1 MNKQPQPAVVQ
12 KSKPRTPDRVI
23 APSVVPVP
31 LTSPFVSLQPGKLR
45 DLRPR
50 DVLHLQR
57 TIGNRA
63 VQRVLDGEAEGT
75 PKPSPES
82 SPKFSSEEATQ
93 ADESA
98 EEQVEL
104 DLDGD
109 EETELHTLSLDPE
122 TGQLMIHSDPETLED
137 FLKKYQL
144 KLKTPQ
150 DQKIL
155 SEIKGIA
162 DIVHTGR
169 YGTKYIDSK
178 GYTKTKAPTVGQRS
192 YVKPQ
197 LKLIAQKLQTLTN
210 TKYRPPSH
218 KETHNLKNVDG
229 ELFCEK
235 IVMQPLSL
243 LTRDDGV
250 EGSPPSQETKL
261 WRSLTNFAG
270 YKRGHMLNEHLHGP
284 GTNDNL
290 VPISTAFNATMREGV
305 EKEAK
310 KAVNSQNKVVRLE
323 VEAQDWGLFPGAF
336 GFPEEKKLPN
346 KFHFKLQQMRKK
358 VGMGN
363 GSQIADWEVTG
374 PVLHDSTPNHDIP
387 TDVVKGVVSPT
398 VKTFVPGLYFY
409 PYGSIKSAP
418 PNYHL
423 KGSFS
428 INNLMNYEVLA
439 GLGIDEA
446 KNLKYTSID
455 ETVLTEYELPPGYGI
470 KKLDPTEIEYEY
482 YGRLQKYK
490 TPDEAFVVYNTAKEA
505 KLKQDHLEKVEL
517 FKKHLELMATQKL
530 NEEDRK
536 RQELKDL
543 ENKRSEREAEQ
554 RRNEEAERER
564 AKRDKEFRA
573 KLYTQIRNETAGYV
587 EEYGDDFAKAREY
600 ALGRAREDWL
610 EIPNLIDQDMEKL
623 LQPVREEINKA
634 VLLLKTGQGRKEQG
648 MAELLNQFKIVFN
661 TSPNDLKAQEG
672 QEEFKTNAAAA
683 YERHEANW
691 EIMTLFDWAKVDD
704 VSYLWNPLQ
713 KEVEKILLKAKEWE
727 GDNRTEK
734 VVRALGKKFRELV
747 RDDYL
752 SQLRHSKAK
761 ESFDKN
767 ARKRYQKYEP
777 TWAEE
782 ASRKTVAE
790 LWEPLRLQLGSD
802 FEKAQGYD
810 RQLRKEAKRLKEEKE
825 RDQSPRRRHEDKE
838 RDSWR
843 KDREER
849 DDREKGRKRTES
861 PRREYKEERW
871 DSRRE
876 REKEEWGESKTTES
890 PVREKK
896 RVHEEKR
903 EETDK
908 YRRVGGTGT
917 GFKNYKES
925 ETKGEYS
932 SPTTPSQT
940 VNSTPPVFTFPP
952 FSGFGYPP
960 QNYGPGKDDWKF

>member
-1 MNKQPQPAVVQ
+1 M
-12 KSKPRTPDRVI
+12 
-23 APSVVPVP
+23 
-31 LTSPFVSLQPGKLR
+31 PGKQHE
-45 DLRPR
+45 LRPR

-57 TIGNRA
+57 TLGNRA
-63 VQRVLDGEAEGT
+63 VQRLLDNQAEGT
-75 PKPSPES
+75 AKPTAEP
-82 SPKFSSEEATQ
+82 SSEEGTQ
-93 ADESA
+93 TEALA
-98 EEQVEL
+98 EVQVEL

-144 KLKTPQ
+144 KLKSSH

-169 YGTKYIDSK
+169 YGTKYINTN

-197 LKLIAQKLQTLTN
+197 LTLIAQKLQTLTN

-218 KETHNLKNVDG
+218 KETHDLEKVAG
-229 ELFCEK
+229 ETFCKK

-243 LTRDDGV
+243 LPRDDSV
-250 EGSPPSQETKL
+250 EGGPPAEETKL

-358 VGMGN
+358 VSGGN

-374 PVLHDSTPNHDIP
+374 PVLHDTTPNHDIP
-387 TDVVKGVVSPT
+387 TDVIKGVVSPT

-409 PYGSIKSAP
+409 PYGSITNAS
-418 PNYHL
+418 PNFHL
-423 KGSFS
+423 KGSFN
-428 INNLMNYEVLA
+428 INNLVNSEVLA

-455 ETVLTEYELPPGYGI
+455 ETVLTEYQLPPGYGI
-470 KKLDPTEIEYEY
+470 KKLPSTEIEYEY

-490 TPDEAFVVYNTAKEA
+490 TPDQAFIVYNTTKEA
-505 KLKQDHLEKVEL
+505 KLKQDHLEKVAL
-517 FKKHLELMATQKL
+517 FKKHLELMAQQKL
-530 NEEDRK
+530 TEEGRK

-543 ENKRSEREAEQ
+543 ENERKKRESEQ
-554 RRNEEAERER
+554 RVKEEEERQRAE
-564 AKRDKEFRA
+564 RDKEFRA
-573 KLYTQIRNETAGYV
+573 KLYTQIRNESAGYV
-587 EEYGDDFAKAREY
+587 GEYGEDFAQAREQM
-600 ALGRAREDWL
+600 LGKEREYWL

-623 LQPVREEINKA
+623 LQPVREGINKA
-634 VLLLKTGQGRKEQG
+634 VLRLKTGRERKEQG
-648 MAELLNQFKIVFN
+648 MAELLNKFKDAFN
-661 TSPNDLKAQEG
+661 TYPNELKAPEG
-672 QEEFKTNAAAA
+672 QEEFKSNAAAA
-683 YERHEANW
+683 YEDHEADW
-691 EIMTLFDWAKVDD
+691 EIISLFHWAKVDD
-704 VSYLWNPLQ
+704 VSSLWKALQ
-713 KEVEKILLKAKEWE
+713 NELEKLRLKAKEWE
-727 GDNRTEK
+727 GDNRSEK
-734 VVRALGKKFRELV
+734 VIRALDKNYRQLV
-747 RDDYL
+747 KEKYL
-752 SQLRHSKAK
+752 PKLVDRKAK
-761 ESFDKN
+761 ESFE
-767 ARKRYQKYEP
+767 KRSRNQYEKHAQS
-777 TWAEE
+777 WAEE
-782 ASRKTVAE
+782 SSRKTVAA
-790 LWEPLRLQLGSD
+790 LWEPLRTQLKSD
-802 FEKAQGYD
+802 FEKARIFD
-810 RQLRKEAKRLKEEKE
+810 EQLREAKRLKEERK
-825 RDQSPRRRHEDKE
+825 RDESPRRRYEDEE

-843 KDREER
+843 ER
-849 DDREKGRKRTES
+849 DREKWGDHEKFRTRVDS
-861 PRREYKEERW
+861 PRHRHKDERR

-876 REKEEWGESKTTES
+876 REKEGWGESKTIES
-890 PVREKK
+890 PERDKK
-896 RVHEEKR
+896 RAHEENR

-908 YRRVGGTGT
+908 YRRIVGSGPGS
-917 GFKNYKES
+917 KNYKES
-925 ETKGEYS
+925 ETKSEYS
-932 SPTTPSQT
+932 PPTTTSQT
-940 VNSTPPVFTFPP
+940 VNNTPPVTSFPP
-952 FSGFGYPP
+952 FPGFGYPP
-960 QNYGPGKDDWKF
+960 QNPYGPGREDWKY

>member
-1 MNKQPQPAVVQ
+1 MNKQPPSAVVH
-12 KSKPRTPDRVI
+12 KDKPAPRSRVN
-23 APSVVPVP
+23 APSLSPTP
-31 LTSPFVSLQPGKLR
+31 FTSPFKPLLAGMEHG
-45 DLRPR
+45 LRPQ
-50 DVLHLQR
+50 DVLQLQR

-63 VQRVLDGEAEGT
+63 VQRVLDSQDAGT
-75 PKPSPES
+75 SKPAQEPS
-82 SPKFSSEEATQ
+82 SKEDVQT
-93 ADESA
+93 DESA

-155 SEIKGIA
+155 SDIKKIA

-197 LKLIAQKLQTLTN
+197 LTLIAQKLQTLTT

-243 LTRDDGV
+243 LPRDDGV

-323 VEAQDWGLFPGAF
+323 VEALDWGLFPGAF

-346 KFHFKLQQMRKK
+346 KFHFKLQQMKK
-358 VGMGN
+358 KAVGGN
-363 GSQIADWEVTG
+363 GSQSADWEVTG
-374 PVLHDSTPNHDIP
+374 PVLHDTTPNHDIP
-387 TDVVKGVVSPT
+387 TDVVKGVVAPT

-409 PYGSIKSAP
+409 PYGSISYAN
-418 PNYHL
+418 PNFHM

-446 KNLKYTSID
+446 KNLKYSSID
-455 ETVLTEYELPPGYGI
+455 ETVLTEYKLPPGYGI
-470 KKLDPTEIEYEY
+470 KKLPPTEIEYEY

-490 TPDEAFVVYNTAKEA
+490 TPDEAFIVYNTAQEA

-517 FKKHLELMATQKL
+517 FKKKQLLLAQQKL
-530 NEEDRK
+530 DE
-536 RQELKDL
+536 
-543 ENKRSEREAEQ
+543 EQ
-554 RRNEEAERER
+554 RRQLEQIRRENERRMEEEEKRRKEEEERQRAE
-564 AKRDKEFRA
+564 RDKEFRA
-573 KLYTQIRNETAGYV
+573 KLYKQIRNETAGYV
-587 EEYGDDFAKAREY
+587 EEYGNDFAEVREYALSKAREY
-600 ALGRAREDWL
+600 WL

-623 LQPVREEINKA
+623 LQPVREKIQEF
-634 VLLLKTGQGRKEQG
+634 VLGLKTGQERKEQG
-648 MAELLNQFKIVFN
+648 MAELLNQFKIAFN
-661 TSPNDLKAQEG
+661 TSPNELKAPEG

-683 YERHEANW
+683 YERHEADW
-691 EIMTLFDWAKVDD
+691 EIMSLFRWAKVDD

-713 KEVEKILLKAKEWE
+713 KELEKFLLRAREWE
-727 GDNRTEK
+727 GDTRTEK
-734 VVRALGKKFRELV
+734 VTRALGKKFRDLV
-747 RDDYL
+747 REDYL
-752 SQLRHSKAK
+752 PQLRYGKAK
-761 ESFDKN
+761 ASFDKISG
-767 ARKRYQKYEP
+767 KRYKQYEQS
-777 TWAEE
+777 WAEE
-782 ASRKTVAE
+782 ASHKTVAE
-790 LWEPLRLQLGSD
+790 LWEPLRLQLESD

-810 RQLRKEAKRLKEEKE
+810 RRLRQEAKRLKEEKE
-825 RDQSPRRRHEDKE
+825 REQSPRRRYEGKE

-843 KDREER
+843 ERDREER
-849 DDREKGRKRTES
+849 DDREKGRKRMES
-861 PRREYKEERW
+861 PRRKYKEERR
-871 DSRRE
+871 DSRWE
-876 REKEEWGESKTTES
+876 REKEGWGESKTIES
-890 PVREKK
+890 PVRDNK
-896 RVHEEKR
+896 RIREEKR

-908 YRRVGGTGT
+908 YRRIVGTGS
-917 GFKNYKES
+917 KNYKES
-925 ETKGEYS
+925 ETKGEYF
-932 SPTTPSQT
+932 SPTTPTQT
-940 VNSTPPVFTFPP
+940 ENNTPPVFSFQPFP
-952 FSGFGYPP
+952 GFGYPP
-960 QNYGPGKDDWKF
+960 QNPYGPGKDEWKF

>member
-12 KSKPRTPDRVI
+12 KSKPQTPERVI
-23 APSVVPVP
+23 APSLSLGP
-31 LTSPFVSLQPGKLR
+31 LTSPLVLPQPGMKR

-57 TIGNRA
+57 MIGNRA
-63 VQRVLDGEAEGT
+63 VQRVLGSQTEGT
-75 PKPSPES
+75 ANPATEP
-82 SPKFSSEEATQ
+82 SSESDTPTE
-93 ADESA
+93 ESA
-98 EEQVEL
+98 ELPVEL

-109 EETELHTLSLDPE
+109 EETELHTLSLDAE

-137 FLKKYQL
+137 FLKKYQQ
-144 KLKTPQ
+144 KLKSSQ

-155 SEIKGIA
+155 SEIKNIA

-169 YGTKYIDSK
+169 YGTKYMNTK

-197 LKLIAQKLQTLTN
+197 LLVIAQKLQALTN

-218 KETHNLKNVDG
+218 KEAHEKEKVDG
-229 ELFCEK
+229 ETFCKK

-243 LTRDDGV
+243 LPRDDGV
-250 EGSPPSQETKL
+250 EGGPPAQETKL

-323 VEAQDWGLFPGAF
+323 VEALDWGLFPGAF

-346 KFHFKLQQMRKK
+346 KFRFKLQQMKK
-358 VGMGN
+358 KAIGGN
-363 GSQIADWEVTG
+363 GSNIADWEVTG
-374 PVLHDSTPNHDIP
+374 PVLHDTTPNHDIP

-398 VKTFVPGLYFY
+398 VKTFVPGLYFA

-470 KKLDPTEIEYEY
+470 KKLPPTEIEYEY
-482 YGRLQKYK
+482 YGRLQKHT
-490 TPDEAFVVYNTAKEA
+490 TPEPAFIVYNIAKEA
-505 KLKQDHLEKVEL
+505 KLKQDHLEKVKL
-517 FKKHLELMATQKL
+517 FKEQQRLLAQQKL
-530 NEEDRK
+530 NEEQQRK
-536 RQELKDL
+536 LEQLRRENERRMQEEEKRRQE
-543 ENKRSEREAEQ
+543 EEERQRAE
-554 RRNEEAERER
+554 
-564 AKRDKEFRA
+564 RDKEFRA
-573 KLYTQIRNETAGYV
+573 KLYKQIRNETAGYV
-587 EEYGDDFAKAREY
+587 EEYGDDFVRVREYELGKARDY
-600 ALGRAREDWL
+600 WL

-623 LQPVREEINKA
+623 LQPVREEIEKA
-634 VLLLKTGQGRKEQG
+634 VLQLKTGQEHKEQR
-648 MAELLNQFKIVFN
+648 MAELLNQFKEVFN
-661 TSPNDLKAQEG
+661 TYPNELKAPEG
-672 QEEFKTNAAAA
+672 LEEFKSNAAAA

-691 EIMTLFDWAKVDD
+691 EIMSLFHWAKTDAP
-704 VSYLWNPLQ
+704 SLWNPLQ
-713 KEVEKILLKAKEWE
+713 KEVEKILRNAKAWE
-727 GDNRTEK
+727 GDTRTEK
-734 VVRALGKKFRELV
+734 VVHVLGKKFRELV
-747 RDDYL
+747 REDYL
-752 SQLRHSKAK
+752 PQLRHNKAK
-761 ESFDKN
+761 ESFDKIS
-767 ARKRYQKYEP
+767 RKRFKEYELL
-777 TWAEE
+777 WAEE

-790 LWEPLRLQLGSD
+790 LWEPLRMQLESD
-802 FEKAQGYD
+802 FKKAQSFD
-810 RQLRKEAKRLKEEKE
+810 QQLKREAKPKEEME
-825 RDQSPRRRHEDKE
+825 HDQPPRRRYEDKE
-838 RDSWR
+838 RDPR
-843 KDREER
+843 RERDRELG
-849 DDREKGRKRTES
+849 DDRERGRKRTES
-861 PRREYKEERW
+861 PRRKYKEERR
-871 DSRRE
+871 DSRWE
-876 REKEEWGESKTTES
+876 REKEGWGESKTTES

-908 YRRVGGTGT
+908 YRRIGGTGT

-932 SPTTPSQT
+932 SPTPPSQT
-940 VNSTPPVFTFPP
+940 VNNTPPVFSFPP
-952 FSGFGYPP
+952 YPGFGYPP
-960 QNYGPGKDDWKF
+960 QNPYGPGKEDWKF